1 VRLAVANLKGGT
13 GKCLEGAAE
22 IVDPRTGLLH
32 TIEQVVQDGGVTEVL
47 TLAGRRTITSVPIT
61 AKIDSGEQ
69 PCVRV
74 TFSSGRSIT
83 TTLGHPFLMP
93 DGWRRADE
101 LRVGETAALPAR
113 LPFPSEPVEVP
124 DAELD
129 LLAIL
134 LAEGGC
140 SQRSVRFS
148 TTDPEIL
155 ERAAAAARALGA
167 TVAKVSDRGCDYRIS
182 GRAPVEASAG
192 LCGCGCGNPTK
203 PWRVSNAYHGHVR
216 GQPQRYYGRHQAPS
230 IARTLQRRHG
240 LDGRLAKAKT
250 MPPAVYRLPA
260 HQLARFLSVFWM
272 CDGYIGKDGPGM
284 ALASESLLRAVQ
296 HLLLRFGIQSKVAG
310 FQAGLNGRRF
320 PAWKLT
326 VYAHCWEAFRAS
338 IPLWGAK
345 QERLNQLCASAGR
358 NTNVGD
364 PSGSSVLRAQ
374 LRQLAPDRRAA
385 RSAPSLQQVAD
396 RLGWGHFQY
405 DLLFQRR
412 TGTVSRRTL
421 RAFCEVFDYA
431 PVYGWLWSD
440 ELFWDRITLIEPA
453 GVQHVYDLMVE
464 PTRCFVANDVVVHNT
479 TSAVYLALGLA
490 ARGRTLLVDAD
501 PQASALSWSERAGEV
516 GDFPPTVIHWPTRDL
531 ARRVGQVADDYTH
544 VVVDTPPNQDAPVR
558 QAILCTDLLLVPLAP
573 SLLEI
578 ARLGPT
584 FDAAAEVEAL
594 HPVSIRVLLVRV
606 RAGTRSARD
615 ARIALEAP
623 PPEGLGLP
631 TLRAE
636 VGLRESYATAYG
648 LLPSDL
654 GEYAAVL
661 AELLAVNR
669 PGGTDRA

>member
-1 VRLAVANLKGGT
+1 MRLAVANLKGGT

-32 TIEQVVQDGGVTEVL
+32 TIEQVVQDDGVTEVL
-47 TLAGRRTITSVPIT
+47 TLADRQTITSVPIT

-69 PCVRV
+69 PCLRV

-83 TTLGHPFLMP
+83 ATLGHPFLMP

-101 LRVGETAALPAR
+101 LQVGETAALPAR
-113 LPFPSEPVEVP
+113 LPFPSEPVALP
-124 DAELD
+124 DPELD

-140 SQRSVRFS
+140 SQGSVRFS

-155 ERAAAAARALGA
+155 ERATAAARTLGA
-167 TVAKVSDRGCDYRIS
+167 AVAKVSDRGCEYRIS
-182 GRAPVEASAG
+182 GRAPVEATAG

-230 IARTLQRRHG
+230 IARTLQRRYG
-240 LDGRLAKAKT
+240 LDGRLAKTKT

-272 CDGYIGKDGPGM
+272 CDGYVGKDGPGM
-284 ALASESLLRAVQ
+284 ALASEPLLRAVQ

-326 VYAHCWEAFRAS
+326 VYAHCWETFRAS
-338 IPLWGAK
+338 IPMWGAK
-345 QERLNQLCASAGR
+345 RERLNQLCESTGR
-358 NTNVGD
+358 NANAGD
-364 PSGSSVLRAQ
+364 PSSSSVLRAQ
-374 LRQLAPDRRAA
+374 LRQLTPDRRAA

-396 RLGWGHFQY
+396 RLGWGRFQY

-440 ELFWDRITLIEPA
+440 DLFWDRITSIESA
-453 GVQHVYDLMVE
+453 GSQHVYDLMVE

-490 ARGRTLLVDAD
+490 AHGRTLLVDAD
-501 PQASALSWSERAGEV
+501 PQGSALAWSEQAGEA
-516 GDFPPTVIHWPTRDL
+516 GDFPPTVIHWSTRDL
-531 ARRVGQVADDYTH
+531 ARRVGQVEGDYEH
-544 VVVDTPPNQDAPVR
+544 VVIDTPPSNEALVR
-558 QAILCTDLLLVPLAP
+558 QALLCADVLLVPLAP
-573 SLLEI
+573 SLLEV

-606 RAGTRSARD
+606 RGGTRSARD
-615 ARIALEAP
+615 ARYALEAQP
-623 PPEGLGLP
+623 PDGLGLP
-631 TLRAE
+631 TMQAE
-636 VGLRESYATAYG
+636 VRLRESYATAYG
-648 LLPSDL
+648 TAPADL
-654 GEYAAVL
+654 AEYTGVL
-661 AELLAVNR
+661 DELLAANH
-669 PGGTDRA
+669 GGSNHA